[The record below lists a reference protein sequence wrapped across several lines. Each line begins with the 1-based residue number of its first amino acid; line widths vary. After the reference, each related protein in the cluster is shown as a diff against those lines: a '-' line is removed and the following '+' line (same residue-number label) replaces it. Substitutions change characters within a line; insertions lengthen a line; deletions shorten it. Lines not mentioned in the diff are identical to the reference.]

1 MPARG
6 AILAYVREKF
16 GTEPEY
22 PWARYPH
29 YAVLRHQQGRKWYAL
44 IMDVP
49 PDRLGLAGDGPVEI
63 INLKSDGV
71 LDLLISGTPGI
82 LPAYHMDK
90 RHWVS
95 ILLDGGITPEEL
107 FALIDASHALTGG
120 PAGTGCPLPNDI
132 YGAGEAPCP
141 SRPSYRHLTRC
152 MVLAADVRFCIQ
164 RTAFRCLPDPHPARH
179 HHA

>member
-120 PAGTGCPLPNDI
+120 PRRHSMPLAKLHLRGRGGPLPFPPLISTFDPLH
-132 YGAGEAPCP
+132 GTCG
-141 SRPSYRHLTRC
+141 RC
-152 MVLAADVRFCIQ
+152 SILHSTHSVSLS
-164 RTAFRCLPDPHPARH
+164 T
-179 HHA
+179 

>member
-6 AILAYVREKF
+6 DIFAYVREKF

-29 YAVLRHQQGRKWYAL
+29 YAVLQHRQGRKWYGL

-49 PDRLGLAGDGPVEI
+49 GNRLGLDGDGLVEI

-90 RHWVS
+90 RNWVS
-95 ILLDGGITPEEL
+95 ILLDGGITPGEL
-107 FALIDASHALTGG
+107 FALIDESHALTGG
-120 PAGTGCPLPNDI
+120 GRTGPRRGRMPL
-132 YGAGEAPCP
+132 
-141 SRPSYRHLTRC
+141 
-152 MVLAADVRFCIQ
+152 
-164 RTAFRCLPDPHPARH
+164 AR
-179 HHA
+179 

>member
-82 LPAYHMDK
+82 LPAYHMNK
-90 RHWVS
+90 SNWVTL
-95 ILLDGGITPEEL
+95 LLDGSLPEEEIIRL
-107 FALIDASHALTGG
+107 LELSHDLTK
-120 PAGTGCPLPNDI
+120 PAARR
-132 YGAGEAPCP
+132 AGRSKAE
-141 SRPSYRHLTRC
+141 
-152 MVLAADVRFCIQ
+152 
-164 RTAFRCLPDPHPARH
+164 
-179 HHA
+179 

>member
-16 GTEPEY
+16 GTEPI
-22 PWARYPH
+22 PLGPVSALCRPAPPAGTKVVRPDH
-29 YAVLRHQQGRKWYAL
+29 GRA
-44 IMDVP
+44 
-49 PDRLGLAGDGPVEI
+49 PDRLGLDGDGPVEI

-120 PAGTGCPLPNDI
+120 PRRHRMPL
-132 YGAGEAPCP
+132 AK
-141 SRPSYRHLTRC
+141 
-152 MVLAADVRFCIQ
+152 
-164 RTAFRCLPDPHPARH
+164 
-179 HHA
+179 

>member
-107 FALIDASHALTGG
+107 FVLIDASHALTGG
-120 PAGTGCPLPNDI
+120 RAGGPRRHRMPL
-132 YGAGEAPCP
+132 AK
-141 SRPSYRHLTRC
+141 
-152 MVLAADVRFCIQ
+152 
-164 RTAFRCLPDPHPARH
+164 
-179 HHA
+179 

>member
-49 PDRLGLAGDGPVEI
+49 PDRLGLDGDGPVEI

-71 LDLLISGTPGI
+71 LDLLISGTPGF

-95 ILLDGGITPEEL
+95 ILLDG
-107 FALIDASHALTGG
+107 A
-120 PAGTGCPLPNDI
+120 
-132 YGAGEAPCP
+132 
-141 SRPSYRHLTRC
+141 SRPKSCSRSSTR
-152 MVLAADVRFCIQ
+152 A
-164 RTAFRCLPDPHPARH
+164 TP
-179 HHA
+179 

>member
-63 INLKSDGV
+63 INLKSDGA

-95 ILLDGGITPEEL
+95 ILHRREPRPDRRQSRRPPPPQ
-107 FALIDASHALTGG
+107 D
-120 PAGTGCPLPNDI
+120 
-132 YGAGEAPCP
+132 APCQMTSTGP
-141 SRPSYRHLTRC
+141 GRPP
-152 MVLAADVRFCIQ
+152 A
-164 RTAFRCLPDPHPARH
+164 LPAPHIDI
-179 HHA
+179 

>member
-95 ILLDGGITPEEL
+95 ILSGRGH
-107 FALIDASHALTGG
+107 HARRAVRAHRRE
-120 PAGTGCPLPNDI
+120 PRPNRRPPLAQD
-132 YGAGEAPCP
+132 APCQMTSTGP
-141 SRPSYRHLTRC
+141 GRPP
-152 MVLAADVRFCIQ
+152 A
-164 RTAFRCLPDPHPARH
+164 LPAPHIDI
-179 HHA
+179 

>member
-29 YAVLRHQQGRKWYAL
+29 YA
-44 IMDVP
+44 VP

-107 FALIDASHALTGG
+107 FALIDESHALTGG
-120 PAGTGCPLPNDI
+120 RAGGPRRHRMPL
-132 YGAGEAPCP
+132 AK
-141 SRPSYRHLTRC
+141 
-152 MVLAADVRFCIQ
+152 
-164 RTAFRCLPDPHPARH
+164 
-179 HHA
+179 

>member
-49 PDRLGLAGDGPVEI
+49 PDR
-63 INLKSDGV
+63 
-71 LDLLISGTPGI
+71 
-82 LPAYHMDK
+82 PAWTETD
-90 RHWVS
+90 RWRS
-95 ILLDGGITPEEL
+95 ST
-107 FALIDASHALTGG
+107 
-120 PAGTGCPLPNDI
+120 
-132 YGAGEAPCP
+132 
-141 SRPSYRHLTRC
+141 
-152 MVLAADVRFCIQ
+152 
-164 RTAFRCLPDPHPARH
+164 
-179 HHA
+179 

>member
-22 PWARYPH
+22 PWSRYPH
-29 YAVLRHQQGRKWYAL
+29 YAVLRHQQKRKWYAL

-63 INLKSDGV
+63 INLKSDGA

-107 FALIDASHALTGG
+107 FALIDASHAMTGG
-120 PAGTGCPLPNDI
+120 PRRHRMPL
-132 YGAGEAPCP
+132 AK
-141 SRPSYRHLTRC
+141 
-152 MVLAADVRFCIQ
+152 
-164 RTAFRCLPDPHPARH
+164 
-179 HHA
+179 

>member
-49 PDRLGLAGDGPVEI
+49 PDRLGLAGDGPVE
-63 INLKSDGV
+63 
-71 LDLLISGTPGI
+71 T
-82 LPAYHMDK
+82 
-90 RHWVS
+90 
-95 ILLDGGITPEEL
+95 
-107 FALIDASHALTGG
+107 ASWICSSAGRRASCPPTIWTK
-120 PAGTGCPLPNDI
+120 GTGSPSFWT
-132 YGAGEAPCP
+132 GA
-141 SRPSYRHLTRC
+141 SRPKSCSRSSTR
-152 MVLAADVRFCIQ
+152 A
-164 RTAFRCLPDPHPARH
+164 TP
-179 HHA
+179 

>member
-49 PDRLGLAGDGPVEI
+49 PDRL
-63 INLKSDGV
+63 
-71 LDLLISGTPGI
+71 DLLISGTPGI

-120 PAGTGCPLPNDI
+120 PRRHRMPL
-132 YGAGEAPCP
+132 AK
-141 SRPSYRHLTRC
+141 
-152 MVLAADVRFCIQ
+152 
-164 RTAFRCLPDPHPARH
+164 
-179 HHA
+179 

>member
-22 PWARYPH
+22 PWARY
-29 YAVLRHQQGRKWYAL
+29 
-44 IMDVP
+44 

-120 PAGTGCPLPNDI
+120 PRRHRMPL
-132 YGAGEAPCP
+132 AK
-141 SRPSYRHLTRC
+141 
-152 MVLAADVRFCIQ
+152 
-164 RTAFRCLPDPHPARH
+164 
-179 HHA
+179 

>member
-29 YAVLRHQQGRKWYAL
+29 YAVLRQQQGRKWYAL

-63 INLKSDGV
+63 INLKSDGA
-71 LDLLISGTPGI
+71 LDLLRACLETHLSI
-82 LPAYHMDK
+82 MK
-90 RHWVS
+90 RFNS
-95 ILLDGGITPEEL
+95 
-107 FALIDASHALTGG
+107 
-120 PAGTGCPLPNDI
+120 
-132 YGAGEAPCP
+132 
-141 SRPSYRHLTRC
+141 
-152 MVLAADVRFCIQ
+152 MLAMAI
-164 RTAFRCLPDPHPARH
+164 
-179 HHA
+179 

>member
-1 MPARG
+1 M
-6 AILAYVREKF
+6 
-16 GTEPEY
+16 
-22 PWARYPH
+22 
-29 YAVLRHQQGRKWYAL
+29 
-44 IMDVP
+44 
-49 PDRLGLAGDGPVEI
+49 EI

-120 PAGTGCPLPNDI
+120 PRRHRDAPCQMTSTGPGGPLPFPPLISTFDPLH
-132 YGAGEAPCP
+132 GTCG
-141 SRPSYRHLTRC
+141 RC
-152 MVLAADVRFCIQ
+152 SILHSTHSVSLS
-164 RTAFRCLPDPHPARH
+164 T
-179 HHA
+179 

>member
-49 PDRLGLAGDGPVEI
+49 PDRLGLAGDRPVEI
-63 INLKSDGV
+63 INLKSDGA

-107 FALIDASHALTGG
+107 FALIDASHALA
-120 PAGTGCPLPNDI
+120 PAATGCPLPNDI